1 MTKLYVCSHKQYGVS
16 CHSKTCLHNKPH
28 TQNSTCIRNDACG
41 RCHGHFTPTNIKI
54 NAKHCGYAG
63 MILLISAY
71 FAINANMIQIN
82 SYEYQICNLL
92 AGILLFI
99 GAIGNKPF
107 MILNAFW
114 SIVAIWQIV
123 RLVVK

>member
-1 MTKLYVCSHKQYGVS
+1 MKQYICNHKSAGES
-16 CHSKTCLHNKPH
+16 CHSETCRHNKPH
-28 TQNSTCIRNDACG
+28 TLNYSICMRNDPCG

-54 NAKHCGYAG
+54 NKVYCGYAG

-82 SYEYQICNLL
+82 SYEYQICNSL

-114 SIVAIWQIV
+114 SIVAIWQII
-123 RLVVK
+123 RMR